1 MFGLGFQE
9 LIVILF
15 IILTLFGANQI
26 PKIARGIGEG
36 LKEFKKAA
44 KDAGRD
50 PDDGKKDGGP
60 GDKELKG

>member
-15 IILTLFGANQI
+15 IILILFGANQI
-26 PKIARGIGEG
+26 PKIARGLGEG

-50 PDDGKKDGGP
+50 PDGGNKDGEP
-60 GDKELKG
+60 GDKDLKG